1 MPRLAFLHASEA
13 RTNKIYIFQQWTYI
27 LYIYYIYHSIYLVR
41 HYYVVCLNVLT
52 IVQKKKNMWKQ
63 KWDSLHERISFNETY
78 ISMDENVLLLNS
90 ISKLLVGLHTWFNL
104 AFKIYLLSK
113 MQPQKKTRTNKYIF
127 ATNILTNK

>member
-1 MPRLAFLHASEA
+1 MFLKLAFLHVSKA

-27 LYIYYIYHSIYLVR
+27 VYILYHSIYLVR

-52 IVQKKKNMWKQ
+52 IVQKKNMWKQ
-63 KWDSLHERISFNETY
+63 KWDSLHERISFNETN
-78 ISMDENVLLLNS
+78 ISMDENVLLLNF

-104 AFKIYLLSK
+104 ASKIYLQSK
-113 MQPQKKTRTNKYIF
+113 MQPHKKTRTKHKYIF